1 MPLAHIYKA
10 LTATQIIANL
20 AKIEG
25 WRLSGDGADLAIEK
39 TFAFDDYYKTLA
51 FVNAVAFIAHT
62 SDHHPELTVQA
73 RQCVVRWQTHAV
85 AGISLADFDCATRTD
100 ALLA

>member
-1 MPLAHIYKA
+1 MPLALVYKA
-10 LTATQIIANL
+10 LSATQIVANL

-25 WRLSGDGADLAIEK
+25 WQLSGDGADLAIEK
-39 TFAFDDYYKTLA
+39 TFGFSDYYQTLA
-51 FVNAVAFIAHT
+51 FVNALAFIAHA
-62 SDHHPELTVQA
+62 SNHHPELVVEA
-73 RQCVVRWQTHAV
+73 RQCRVRWHTHAV